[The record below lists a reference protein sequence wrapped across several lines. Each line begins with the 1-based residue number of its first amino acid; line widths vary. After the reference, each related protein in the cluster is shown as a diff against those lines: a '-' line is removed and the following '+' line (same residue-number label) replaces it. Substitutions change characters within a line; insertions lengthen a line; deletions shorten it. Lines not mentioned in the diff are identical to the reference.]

1 METTQ
6 SVPKATDHYT
16 VMHALRT
23 INIAML
29 TLVRRDTILAS
40 DFTTQRGTASSLL
53 FRVPDAFGTGVSQN
67 F

>member
-40 DFTTQRGTASSLL
+40 DFTT
-53 FRVPDAFGTGVSQN
+53 
-67 F
+67 